1 MLLLLLPAVSCQSPA
16 PLSAPL
22 PSELP
27 AQTSTA
33 ALSPTTAAGATLRL
47 GTATVGG
54 VWNPLGIAL
63 AELISKNIPGV
74 TAAALTTGGAVDNL
88 KLLTT
93 GQLELALAD
102 ESQVARIN
110 AGRLP
115 NVSAEAKPVRIIM
128 GLYEQPLHIVARAD
142 AGITGLA
149 DLKGRRIS
157 TGAEGSST
165 EEQAGYVLKALGLDW
180 DQDITRQKLSLADSA
195 AALKSG
201 QLDAF
206 FWSGAVPSETA
217 PTRLSDLAADPGL
230 KLVFLSI
237 QGGLAEKISS
247 ANPAVFHRTV
257 IKKGEY
263 ANLNADVETLAITAV
278 LTTLDTFP
286 PAQLTA
292 LLEAVF
298 DHKTELT
305 SVWKGAATLTAP
317 KSLGVLSADTRQYLH
332 PAAAAFFEKQ
342 QPVLYQVST
351 YSLYTAG
358 NFDGVATL
366 ADLKQK
372 GSLGLG
378 ALDALEGELIML
390 DGQAYRAKSNG
401 VIEELADSVKTPFAK
416 VVAFAPE
423 GSPQELGALENLDA
437 LKAALDQRIVHQ
449 DSFYAFR
456 ITGTFTRLQLRTLS
470 KQNKPYP
477 ELATVYKNEPAFE
490 LENVKGTLVG
500 TWLPASMGNVAVAGY
515 DLHFIS
521 DDRTRGGH
529 VLEASLADAQ
539 VSLAELRKFQIELG
553 PLTAGK

>member
-257 IKKGEY
+257 IKR
-263 ANLNADVETLAITAV
+263 A
-278 LTTLDTFP
+278 
-286 PAQLTA
+286 
-292 LLEAVF
+292 
-298 DHKTELT
+298 
-305 SVWKGAATLTAP
+305 
-317 KSLGVLSADTRQYLH
+317 
-332 PAAAAFFEKQ
+332 
-342 QPVLYQVST
+342 ST
-351 YSLYTAG
+351 P
-358 NFDGVATL
+358 
-366 ADLKQK
+366 
-372 GSLGLG
+372 
-378 ALDALEGELIML
+378 I
-390 DGQAYRAKSNG
+390 
-401 VIEELADSVKTPFAK
+401 
-416 VVAFAPE
+416 
-423 GSPQELGALENLDA
+423 
-437 LKAALDQRIVHQ
+437 
-449 DSFYAFR
+449 
-456 ITGTFTRLQLRTLS
+456 
-470 KQNKPYP
+470 
-477 ELATVYKNEPAFE
+477 
-490 LENVKGTLVG
+490 
-500 TWLPASMGNVAVAGY
+500 
-515 DLHFIS
+515 
-521 DDRTRGGH
+521 
-529 VLEASLADAQ
+529 
-539 VSLAELRKFQIELG
+539 
-553 PLTAGK
+553 